1 MLINEIFHSIQGEGP
16 ATGEPCTFVR
26 TSRCNLK
33 CDGCDTDHS
42 FAIDFSIRDIAAQCN
57 KNCLVVITGGEPTL
71 QSDLDE
77 LIKVLFNVGHVID
90 VETNGTNQISSQ
102 SLSLIRNVVC
112 SPKRGSKTI
121 IQSNYNN
128 LWYKFVIGAN
138 SWTWTFSDVETFM
151 KKLPSSMRNKT
162 YLMPFGTDLMNAQA
176 TWDYCANNNLRY
188 SDRLQWRVNRK

>member
-26 TSRCNLK
+26 TSHCNLK

-42 FAIDFSIRDIAAQCN
+42 FTIDFSIRDIAAQCN
-57 KNCLVVITGGEPTL
+57 KNDLIVITGGEPTL
-71 QSDLDE
+71 QTDLDE
-77 LIKVLFNVGHVID
+77 LIKILFNTGHIVDI
-90 VETNGTNQISSQ
+90 ETNGTNQISGQ

-128 LWYKFVIGAN
+128 LWYKFVIGSN
-138 SWTWTFSDVETFM
+138 SWTWTFSDVEAFL
-151 KKLPSSMRNKT
+151 KKLPANMRHKT
-162 YLMPFGTDLMNAQA
+162 YLMPFGTDLMNARA